1 MTDIPDEICALMEL
15 EAENDPAA
23 VAAACAAADAD
34 ADADAT
40 DVAASA
46 VIHDRFDH
54 LELAMLASGEPMRDF
69 TVSHVFTPGL
79 YVRTILMP
87 AGSLLT
93 SRIHKTRHPFV
104 VLAGRAEVYIP
115 GVGTQMIEAPY
126 FGVTEPGTRRLLYIH
141 EDCVWATFHPI
152 VSDEDDEPNE
162 ARRLEMIEERII
174 ERRELADGKTTH
186 QLYSELLNEAK
197 QAGLVVDVTACI
209 PENIDG

>member
-1 MTDIPDEICALMEL
+1 MTDIPDEICALVEQ
-15 EAENDPAA
+15 EADDDPAA
-23 VAAACAAADAD
+23 V
-34 ADADAT
+34 
-40 DVAASA
+40 VALVDTSA
-46 VIHDRFDH
+46 VVHDRFDH

-115 GVGTQMIEAPY
+115 GIGTQMIEAPY
-126 FGVTEPGTRRLLYIH
+126 FCVTEPGTRRLLYIH
-141 EDCVWATFHPI
+141 DDCVWSTFHPL
-152 VSDEDDEPNE
+152 VADEDGEVDET
-162 ARRLEMIEERII
+162 RRLEMIEERII

-186 QLYSELLNEAK
+186 ELYSELLDEAK
-197 QAGLVVDVTACI
+197 RVGLIQDDDTSL
-209 PENIDG
+209 PENVDG

>member
-1 MTDIPDEICALMEL
+1 MTDIPDEICALMEQ
-15 EAENDPAA
+15 EADDDPAA
-23 VAAACAAADAD
+23 VATLVD
-34 ADADAT
+34 T
-40 DVAASA
+40 SA
-46 VIHDRFDH
+46 VVHDRFDH

-87 AGSLLT
+87 SGSLLT
-93 SRIHKTRHPFV
+93 SRIHKTQHPFV

-115 GVGTQMIEAPY
+115 GIGTQMIEAPY

-141 EDCVWATFHPI
+141 DDCVWATFHPLI
-152 VSDEDDEPNE
+152 AGEDAEPDE

-186 QLYSELLNEAK
+186 ELYSELLDEAK
-197 QAGLVVDVTACI
+197 RVGLIQDADTSLLENVD
-209 PENIDG
+209 G